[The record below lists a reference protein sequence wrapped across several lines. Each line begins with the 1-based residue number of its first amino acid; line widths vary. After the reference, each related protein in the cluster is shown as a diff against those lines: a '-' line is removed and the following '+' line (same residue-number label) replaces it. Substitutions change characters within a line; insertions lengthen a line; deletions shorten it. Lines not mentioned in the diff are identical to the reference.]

1 MTIALFLLVTLAA
14 FEGMS
19 LGTALPT
26 IVADLHGEA
35 LYAWPFV
42 SFLAASVVGT
52 VLSGRISDRWGPVP
66 ALVVGPV
73 LFLVGLVIAGLAPSM
88 VVLLVGRVLQGA
100 GSGAQVVALYVMIAQ
115 VYPERDRPAAFG
127 VLSAAWVIPSLIGP
141 TVAGL
146 LTQHLSWRW
155 VFLSLAPL
163 VAVGVAMLTPALR
176 QLGIRRDGTGSDE
189 AWWRLPLAAVA
200 AAVGLSAL
208 TWGAQHPS
216 LGSAV
221 LVVAGLVVLVPALRR
236 LLPAGTLSGRQG
248 LPVTIL
254 SRGLIAGVFFAVEAY
269 VPLTLSSVHGFSPA
283 MAGVPLTIGSLGW
296 SAASM
301 WQARRQGRPEIRI
314 RNGFLLVAVAAAGV
328 VIVAPDWGQPWAV
341 VPLWLVA
348 GAGMGLAMPSIS
360 VRTIALSAEGE
371 QGANS
376 AALQVCDM
384 LGTACLIGLGGAL
397 VGTLA
402 STAHPT
408 AAVIP
413 FDLAMA
419 VVALVGAVLV
429 SRK

>member
-1 MTIALFLLVTLAA
+1 MTLALFLLVTLAA

-26 IVADLHGEA
+26 IVADLHGESM
-35 LYAWPFV
+35 YSWPFV
-42 SFLAASVVGT
+42 AFLAASVVGT

-66 ALVVGPV
+66 ALVVGPL
-73 LFLVGLVIAGLAPSM
+73 LFLAGLVIAGVAQTM
-88 VVLLVGRVLQGA
+88 VVLLVGRVLQGV

-127 VLSAAWVIPSLIGP
+127 VLSAAWVIPSLVGP

-163 VAVGVAMLTPALR
+163 VAVGVLMLTPVLR
-176 QLGIRRDGTGSDE
+176 QLGIRRDSSGGDE
-189 AWWRLPLAAVA
+189 RWWLLPLAAVGA
-200 AAVGLSAL
+200 AAGLASL
-208 TWGAQHPS
+208 TWAAQHPS
-216 LGSAV
+216 LGSAG
-221 LVVAGLVVLVPALRR
+221 VAAVALAVLVPALRH
-236 LLPAGTLSGRQG
+236 LLPAGTLVGRPG
-248 LPVTIL
+248 LPMTIL
-254 SRGLIAGVFFAVEAY
+254 SRGLIAGVFFSVEAY

-283 MAGVPLTIGSLGW
+283 MAGLPLTLGSLGW

-301 WQARRQGRPEIRI
+301 WQARREGDPQVRI
-314 RNGFLLVAVAAAGV
+314 RNGFLLVAVAAVGIV
-328 VIVAPDWGQPWAV
+328 VIAPDWGPPWAV

-360 VRTIALSAEGE
+360 VRTISLSADGE

-384 LGTACLIGLGGAL
+384 LGSACLIGLGGAL
-397 VGTLA
+397 IGALA

-413 FDLAMA
+413 FDLLMA
-419 VVALVGAVLV
+419 GVALLGAVLV